1 MGQALKV
8 EKLGW
13 PKGPSHRL
21 VSLTVHAE
29 IDDTLGYTIDI
40 GSHAAVGSMVARPGA
55 HDGNDGAVRADVD
68 VVCRV
73 ALGEV

>member
-8 EKLGW
+8 EKLAG
-13 PKGPSHRL
+13 L